1 MAGSLHHTCSRCTF
15 KYSLFM
21 VACLYA
27 TCRLNH
33 QMKRSH
39 NNITE
44 TDHINNK
51 TSKGNT
57 NSITSHNIYSP
68 IWKTIAQLKCLR
80 SNSSTGLIKLPTTPP
95 PYRPRS
101 NKTVTTFTI
110 LLCIILSGDIQLN
123 PGPISEDT
131 EILTTNHADPTRL
144 NSLIDRTNTNDT
156 SQTYDLTIEPNP
168 QNTSTPERSKKPNET
183 HLMQSCS
190 TQTASK
196 VSPRQPN

>member
-1 MAGSLHHTCSRCTF
+1 MAGSLHNTHSRCTF

-21 VACLYA
+21 IACLYA

-33 QMKRSH
+33 QLKCSH

-44 TDHINNK
+44 TDHIDNK

-57 NSITSHNIYSP
+57 NSITSHYIYSP
-68 IWKTIAQLKCLR
+68 IWNTIAQLKCLR
-80 SNSSTGLIKLPTTPP
+80 SNSSTRLSTTPP

-101 NKTVTTFTI
+101 NKTATTFTL

-123 PGPISEDT
+123 PGPISKDT
-131 EILTTNHADPTRL
+131 EILTTNHVDPTRS

-156 SQTYDLTIEPNP
+156 SQTYDLTFGPNP
-168 QNTSTPERSKKPNET
+168 KILQPLNVARKPNET
-183 HLMQSCS
+183 HLTQS
-190 TQTASK
+190 
-196 VSPRQPN
+196 